1 MFSTYLCSET
11 LVGLVAYLM
20 EFGLLGL
27 MERPLYNL
35 FPNLSPALFPFVL
48 SNLHPMAQA
57 K

>member
-20 EFGLLGL
+20 EFGLLDL